1 MAIIPMSSCL
11 TTVITATHLKLLLGS
26 NLTSNRQN
34 TPNVVHWF
42 KPKQDT
48 PETNYLILVANYLI
62 SKNAFSL
69 ATRKI
74 ETTKNKINNALLDY
88 TPFS

>member
-1 MAIIPMSSCL
+1 MNSCL
-11 TTVITATHLKLLLGS
+11 TTVITVTDLKLLLGS

-48 PETNYLILVANYLI
+48 PENQLFYLGC
-62 SKNAFSL
+62 
-69 ATRKI
+69 
-74 ETTKNKINNALLDY
+74 
-88 TPFS
+88 

>member
-1 MAIIPMSSCL
+1 MNSCL
-11 TTVITATHLKLLLGS
+11 TTVITVTDLKLLLGS

-48 PETNYLILVANYLI
+48 PENQLFDLG
-62 SKNAFSL
+62 F
-69 ATRKI
+69 
-74 ETTKNKINNALLDY
+74 
-88 TPFS
+88 